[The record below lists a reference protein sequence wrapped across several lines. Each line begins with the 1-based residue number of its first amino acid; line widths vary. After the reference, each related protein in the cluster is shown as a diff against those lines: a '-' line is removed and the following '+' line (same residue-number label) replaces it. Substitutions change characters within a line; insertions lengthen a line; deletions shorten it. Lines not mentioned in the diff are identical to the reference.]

1 MELLCGAHSDFEL
14 KAMDVASL
22 SRTAVHKYN
31 TSLSGFNAH
40 QRQEKYDPNQY
51 AREKAAKLERAKQ
64 IKADRMAA
72 ARQRENQKVMATV
85 FKC

>member
-1 MELLCGAHSDFEL
+1 MARTTTRATTRAGSG
-14 KAMDVASL
+14 
-22 SRTAVHKYN
+22 SRPGTA
-31 TSLSGFNAH
+31 TSTSSANSRPGTAH

-72 ARQRENQKVMATV
+72 ARQREHQKVMTTV